1 MNKQELAAKVADE
14 VGISQNEAGRIVEA
28 TLDTIVSE
36 VSRGEEVNLAG
47 FGKFTVA
54 HRNAREGRNPA
65 TGETIQIAASK
76 SPKFSALGGFKKA
89 VKES

>member
-1 MNKQELAAKVADE
+1 MNKQELAASVAE
-14 VGISQNEAGRIVEA
+14 QVGVSQNEAGRMLEA
-28 TLDTIVSE
+28 TLDAIVEE
-36 VSRGEEVNLAG
+36 VASGGEVNLPG

-54 HRNAREGRNPA
+54 HRSARQGRNPA

-89 VKES
+89 VKEG

>member
-1 MNKQELAAKVADE
+1 MNKQELAAKVAE
-14 VGISQNEAGRIVEA
+14 ETGMSQAQAQEILEAA
-28 TLDTIVSE
+28 LDSIVSE
-36 VSRGEEVNLAG
+36 LADGGEVVLPG

-54 HRNAREGRNPA
+54 HRNARQGRNPA
-65 TGETIQIAASK
+65 TGETIDIPASK